1 MQVKEHYGCD
11 LSTVGCGG
19 RVGVLVDG
27 ENCLHVHIDGHDQ
40 GVAARDVPQPCYA
53 LFDVYGQCTQVSV
66 EPTSCLL
73 YTSDAAD
80 DGRSVDLGGRR
91 IIKKIFF
98 FRTLEVFLV
107 SASSFLS

>member
-66 EPTSCLL
+66 EPTRTELW
-73 YTSDAAD
+73 TE
-80 DGRSVDLGGRR
+80 GGKKDKSEMR
-91 IIKKIFF
+91 I
-98 FRTLEVFLV
+98 TD
-107 SASSFLS
+107 